1 MMKSE
6 TNQSKLV
13 AENRRYVK
21 TVAKQY
27 LNQGLTL
34 EQLVEEGNKGLV
46 AAAERYDASKGYAF
60 ISYAVWWVRQSMLKA
75 LAAAQR
81 GIPMPDD
88 NPLTACERGIL
99 RSFSDGESLEQI
111 AADRRLTEERLR
123 QIIKRINDKILN
135 NE

>member
-13 AENRRYVK
+13 AGNRRYVE

-27 LNQGLTL
+27 LNEGLTL
-34 EQLVEEGNKGLV
+34 EQLIEEGNKGLAK
-46 AAAERYDASKGYAF
+46 AAKRYDPSKGCAF
-60 ISYAVWWVRQSMLKA
+60 ISYAVWWIRESILKA

-88 NPLTACERGIL
+88 NSLTARERSIL
-99 RSFSDGESLEQI
+99 RSFADGESLEQI

-135 NE
+135 HE